1 MGEISELIQEGVLC
15 KECGC
20 LIEDLIQ
27 EGKSELKE
35 GPGHPRLCEDCKKG
49 NGGNIDAR

>member
-1 MGEISELIQEGVLC
+1 MGEISELTQEGVLC

-27 EGKSELKE
+27 KGTNQLKE
-35 GPGHPRLCEDCKKG
+35 GPGYPCLCEDCKSQIK
-49 NGGNIDAR
+49 